1 LDEKKVLVMEVG
13 DRKGNF
19 DPPRFPV
26 HLWSCNVTQATKK
39 TLLSSLIACLAV
51 LFSSAGIAAGADDLE
66 NKNILQPQ
74 GLENTGV
81 YALREM
87 DPNLTG
93 AGVKFA
99 VISRSY
105 TYIDD
110 EPQND
115 YRPDISHNSF
125 KTSQFGFKD
134 QAKLPA
140 GTSPHSTAICSIL
153 FGEDPNAFHP
163 EIGQFYYEGAAPR
176 AQADIFEFWH
186 FVRSNV
192 YKQIPPD
199 ADIITASFGSPFE
212 DWWTRGIELLA
223 ESYGTIVV
231 ASIGNG
237 TDAHAPVFYPGAGAN
252 VIGVGVV
259 DSVNTKDLATNLAN
273 FALAYPEHSSTGPTG
288 DGRCKPDIVAPGNY
302 LAAELN
308 EPNSYE
314 PTGNWSSF
322 SAPVVAG
329 AVGLLVQKAKEVP
342 DLSLAVSPDGGNCV
356 IKAILMNSATK
367 LPYWHKG
374 ELQTDDDHISPLDY
388 VQGAG
393 MLNAVGAYEHLVAG
407 LSRPGDVPKTG
418 WDLNLLDK
426 IQTPENTYEIR
437 LDEPA
442 DKLITATVVWNRHYN
457 TEYPF
462 EPASE
467 KNCNLRLE
475 LWAIDPDNPNN
486 DYLLDYSDSSVDNVE
501 HIHIATDAGYTNYKI
516 IISFSNIENPKEP
529 ALSQRYG
536 IAWNVQDRQEAD
548 NIFWYDINADG
559 IVNEAD
565 FLIMLNNLLNSTKSP
580 DSYLIGDINPNGV
593 IDVYDLVAILDNQ
606 NRQADWLT
614 KQEDKAE

>member
-1 LDEKKVLVMEVG
+1 MEVG

-26 HLWSCNVTQATKK
+26 HLWSCIVTQATIKR
-39 TLLSSLIACLAV
+39 LLSSLMACLAV
-51 LFSSAGIAAGADDLE
+51 LFSSVGIAAGADDLE
-66 NKNILQPQ
+66 SKNILQPQ

-99 VISRSY
+99 VISRSF

-115 YRPDISHNSF
+115 YRPDISHNCF
-125 KTSQFGFKD
+125 KTSQFGFND

-342 DLSLAVSPDGGNCV
+342 DLSPAVSPDGGNCV

-374 ELQTDDDHISPLDY
+374 ELQTYDDHTSPLDY
-388 VQGAG
+388 IQGAG

-407 LSRPGDVPKTG
+407 ISKPGEVPTIG

-426 IQTPENTYEIR
+426 IQTPQNSYEIR
-437 LDEPA
+437 IDEPA
-442 DKLITATVVWNRHYN
+442 DKFITATIVWNRHYN
-457 TEYPF
+457 IEYPF
-462 EPASE
+462 EPAPE

-475 LWAIDPDNPNN
+475 LRAIDPDNPNK
-486 DYLLDYSDSSVDNVE
+486 DYYINHSDSNVDNVE
-501 HIHIATDAGYTNYKI
+501 HIHIEADAGYTNYKI
-516 IISFSNIENPKEP
+516 IVSFSNLENPKEP

-559 IVNEAD
+559 IVNIED
-565 FLIMLNNLLNSTKSP
+565 FLIMLNNLQNSTKSP
-580 DSYLIGDINPNGV
+580 DSYLIGDIKPNGV
-593 IDVYDLVAILDNQ
+593 INVYDLAAILNNQ
-606 NRQADWLT
+606 NRQAEWLT